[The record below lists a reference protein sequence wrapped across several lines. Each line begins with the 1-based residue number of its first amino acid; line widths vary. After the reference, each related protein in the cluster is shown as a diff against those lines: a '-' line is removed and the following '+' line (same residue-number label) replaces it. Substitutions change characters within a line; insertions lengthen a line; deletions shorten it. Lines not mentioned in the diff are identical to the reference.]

1 MIGKEEVNLPL
12 HSANIAIN
20 IENAKKS
27 TNE

>member
-1 MIGKEEVNLPL
+1 MIGKEEVNLSS